1 MQCPFCGSDQHRVV
15 DSREAADA
23 IRRRRQCESCDERF
37 TTYERAEPVRMYV
50 VKRGDKLYPP
60 RGGPEPFRMYVVR
73 RGGHREPFDRDKLL
87 RGLQRAAAKRPIEPE
102 RLDEV
107 VDSIEAAVRREGGEA
122 PAEWVGELALG
133 GLARLDRVA
142 AVMFASV
149 YRSIE
154 DLSAFEAEL
163 RRLESEPIAGPDQ
176 LEIDVLRDVSIPSA
190 EESTLA
196 TPSGGRLSGHRAPKT
211 QRRDHASHT

>member
-1 MQCPFCGSDQHRVV
+1 MQCPFCGSTSHRVI

-23 IRRRRQCESCDERF
+23 VRRRRQCESCDERF
-37 TTYERAEPVRMYV
+37 TTYERADAVRMYV
-50 VKRGDKLYPP
+50 VKRDA
-60 RGGPEPFRMYVVR
+60 R
-73 RGGHREPFDRDKLL
+73 RELFDRDKLL

-102 RLDEV
+102 RLDEL
-107 VDSIEAAVRREGGEA
+107 VDSIQAAVRSRGGEA
-122 PAEWVGELALG
+122 PAELVGELALG

-163 RRLESEPIAGPDQ
+163 RRLESEPLAGPDQ
-176 LEIDVLRDVSIPSA
+176 LSIEAMQDEAVPSA

-196 TPSGGRLSGHRAPKT
+196 TPSGGRSKARRSPRT
-211 QRRDHASHT
+211 NQRRGHASHP

>member
-1 MQCPFCGSDQHRVV
+1 MQCPYCGSAQNRVV
-15 DSREAADA
+15 DSREATDA
-23 IRRRRQCESCDERF
+23 IRRRRQCENCDQRF
-37 TTYERAEPVRMYV
+37 TTYERAEAVRMHV
-50 VKRGDKLYPP
+50 VKRD
-60 RGGPEPFRMYVVR
+60 
-73 RGGHREPFDRDKLL
+73 GHREPFDRDKLL

-102 RLDEV
+102 RLEEV
-107 VDSIEAAVRREGGEA
+107 VGSIESAVRREGGEV

-163 RRLESEPIAGPDQ
+163 RRLESEPLAGPDQ
-176 LEIDVLRDVSIPSA
+176 LSIEVLQQEGVPSVQ
-190 EESTLA
+190 ESTLA
-196 TPSGGRLSGHRAPKT
+196 SPSDGRSKSRKSTRTT
-211 QRRDHASHT
+211 QRRSHASHK

>member
-1 MQCPFCGSDQHRVV
+1 MQCPYCGSAQHRVV

-23 IRRRRQCESCDERF
+23 IRRRRQCESCGERF
-37 TTYERAEPVRMYV
+37 TSYERAEAVRMHV
-50 VKRGDKLYPP
+50 VKRNG
-60 RGGPEPFRMYVVR
+60 R
-73 RGGHREPFDRDKLL
+73 REPFDRDKLL
-87 RGLQRAAAKRPIEPE
+87 RGLQRAAAKRPIEPD
-102 RLDEV
+102 RLEEV
-107 VDSIEAAVRREGGEA
+107 VASIEAAVRRRGGEA

-176 LEIDVLRDVSIPSA
+176 LEIDALEDNSIPSA
-190 EESTLA
+190 PESTIA
-196 TPSGGRLSGHRAPKT
+196 PPSGARQKGHRAPKT

>member
-1 MQCPFCGSDQHRVV
+1 MQCPYCGSTQHRVV

-23 IRRRRQCESCDERF
+23 IRRRRQCEACDERF
-37 TTYERAEPVRMYV
+37 TSYERAEAVRMHV
-50 VKRGDKLYPP
+50 VKRNG
-60 RGGPEPFRMYVVR
+60 R
-73 RGGHREPFDRDKLL
+73 REPFDRDKLL

-107 VDSIEAAVRREGGEA
+107 VASIEAAVRREGGEG
-122 PAEWVGELALG
+122 PAGWGGELALG
-133 GLARLDRVA
+133 GLARLGSVA

-163 RRLESEPIAGPDQ
+163 RRLESEPLAGPDQ
-176 LEIDVLRDVSIPSA
+176 LAIELVQDDPVPSA
-190 EESTLA
+190 S
-196 TPSGGRLSGHRAPKT
+196 
-211 QRRDHASHT
+211 

>member
-1 MQCPFCGSDQHRVV
+1 MQCPFCGSTQHRVV
-15 DSREAADA
+15 DSREAADS
-23 IRRRRQCESCDERF
+23 IRRRRQCESCDQRF
-37 TTYERAEPVRMYV
+37 TSYERVESARLHV
-50 VKRGDKLYPP
+50 VKRSGQ
-60 RGGPEPFRMYVVR
+60 
-73 RGGHREPFDRDKLL
+73 RELFDREKLL

-107 VDSIEAAVRREGGEA
+107 VASIEAAVRREGGEV

-163 RRLESEPIAGPDQ
+163 RRLESEPVAGPDQ
-176 LEIDVLRDVSIPSA
+176 LSIDVLQQEGVPSVQ
-190 EESTLA
+190 ESTLA
-196 TPSGGRLSGHRAPKT
+196 SPSGGRSKSRQSTRTT
-211 QRRDHASHT
+211 QRRSHASH

>member
-1 MQCPFCGSDQHRVV
+1 MQCPFCGSTQHRVV
-15 DSREAADA
+15 DSREAADS
-23 IRRRRQCESCDERF
+23 IRRRRQCESCDQRF
-37 TTYERAEPVRMYV
+37 TSYERVESTRLYV
-50 VKRGDKLYPP
+50 VKRSG
-60 RGGPEPFRMYVVR
+60 R
-73 RGGHREPFDRDKLL
+73 REPFDRDKLL

-107 VDSIEAAVRREGGEA
+107 VASIEAAVRREGGEV

-163 RRLESEPIAGPDQ
+163 RRLESEPVAGPDQ
-176 LEIDVLRDVSIPSA
+176 LSIEVLQQEGVPSVQ
-190 EESTLA
+190 ESTLA
-196 TPSGGRLSGHRAPKT
+196 SPSGGRSKSRQSTRTT
-211 QRRDHASHT
+211 QRRSHASH

>member
-1 MQCPFCGSDQHRVV
+1 MQCPYCGSAQHRVV
-15 DSREAADA
+15 DSREATDA
-23 IRRRRQCESCDERF
+23 IRRRRQCEECGQRF
-37 TTYERAEPVRMYV
+37 TTYERAESVRMYV
-50 VKRGDKLYPP
+50 LKRGG
-60 RGGPEPFRMYVVR
+60 R
-73 RGGHREPFDRDKLL
+73 REPFDRDKLL

-107 VDSIEAAVRREGGEA
+107 VASIEAAVRREGGEV

-149 YRSIE
+149 YRAIE

-163 RRLESEPIAGPDQ
+163 RRLESEPIPGPDQ
-176 LEIDVLRDVSIPSA
+176 LAIEVLQDQTIPSA
-190 EESTLA
+190 HESTLA
-196 TPSGGRLSGHRAPKT
+196 TPSGGRSKG
-211 QRRDHASHT
+211 RRTAKSTPRRGHASHT

>member
-1 MQCPFCGSDQHRVV
+1 MQCPYCGSDQHRVV

-50 VKRGDKLYPP
+50 VKRG
-60 RGGPEPFRMYVVR
+60 
-73 RGGHREPFDRDKLL
+73 GHREPFDRDKLL

-102 RLDEV
+102 KLEQV
-107 VDSIEAAVRREGGEA
+107 VYSIEAAVRREGGEA
-122 PAEWVGELALG
+122 PAEWVGEVALG

-163 RRLESEPIAGPDQ
+163 RRLESEPVAGPDQ
-176 LEIDVLRDVSIPSA
+176 LSIEVLQDEGVPSA
-190 EESTLA
+190 QEGTLA
-196 TPSGGRLSGHRAPKT
+196 TPSGGRSKGRPSTRTA
-211 QRRDHASHT
+211 QRRGHASHK

>member
-1 MQCPFCGSDQHRVV
+1 MQCPYCGSDQHRVV
-15 DSREAADA
+15 DSSEAADA
-23 IRRRRQCESCDERF
+23 IRRRRECEHCGERF
-37 TTYERAEPVRMYV
+37 TSYERAEPVRMYV
-50 VKRGDKLYPP
+50 VKRNG
-60 RGGPEPFRMYVVR
+60 R
-73 RGGHREPFDRDKLL
+73 REPFDRDKLL

-107 VDSIEAAVRREGGEA
+107 VSSIEAAVRRKGGES
-122 PAEWVGELALG
+122 PAELVGELALG

-154 DLSAFEAEL
+154 DLSAFEIEL

-176 LEIDVLRDVSIPSA
+176 LAIEVLQDEVVPSA
-190 EESTLA
+190 QKSTLA
-196 TPSGGRLSGHRAPKT
+196 RPNQI
-211 QRRDHASHT
+211 QRREHASHT

>member
-1 MQCPFCGSDQHRVV
+1 MQCPYCGSSQHRVV

-23 IRRRRQCESCDERF
+23 IRRRRECESCGERF
-37 TTYERAEPVRMYV
+37 TSYERAEAVRMYV
-50 VKRGDKLYPP
+50 VKRNG
-60 RGGPEPFRMYVVR
+60 R
-73 RGGHREPFDRDKLL
+73 REPFDREKLL

-102 RLDEV
+102 RLDDV
-107 VDSIEAAVRREGGEA
+107 VASIEAGIRRRGGEA

-176 LEIDVLRDVSIPSA
+176 LEIDVLQDGSVPSA
-190 EESTLA
+190 PESTIA
-196 TPSGGRLSGHRAPKT
+196 PPSGTRQKGHHSPRTT
-211 QRRDHASHT
+211 QRRGHASHT

>member
-1 MQCPFCGSDQHRVV
+1 MQCPYCGSTQHRVV

-23 IRRRRQCESCDERF
+23 IRRRRQCENCDQRF
-37 TTYERAEPVRMYV
+37 TTYERAESVRMHV
-50 VKRGDKLYPP
+50 VKRNG
-60 RGGPEPFRMYVVR
+60 R
-73 RGGHREPFDRDKLL
+73 REPFDRDKLL

-122 PAEWVGELALG
+122 PAAWVGELALA
-133 GLARLDRVA
+133 GLARLARVA

-163 RRLESEPIAGPDQ
+163 RRLESEPLAGPDQ
-176 LEIDVLRDVSIPSA
+176 LEIEAMQEESIPSA
-190 EESTLA
+190 PESTLA
-196 TPSGGRLSGHRAPKT
+196 PPSGARQKGHHSPRSTK
-211 QRRDHASHT
+211 RRGHARHT

>member
-1 MQCPFCGSDQHRVV
+1 MQCPYCGSTDHRVL

-23 IRRRRQCESCDERF
+23 IRRRRQCEHCDQRF
-37 TTYERAEPVRMYV
+37 TTYERAESVRMYV
-50 VKRGDKLYPP
+50 VKRDG
-60 RGGPEPFRMYVVR
+60 R
-73 RGGHREPFDRDKLL
+73 REPFDRDKLL

-107 VDSIEAAVRREGGEA
+107 VSSIETGVRREGGEV

-176 LEIDVLRDVSIPSA
+176 LEIAVLQDESFPSA
-190 EESTLA
+190 EKSTLA
-196 TPSGGRLSGHRAPKT
+196 SPRSMK
-211 QRRDHASHT
+211 RREHVSHT

>member
-1 MQCPFCGSDQHRVV
+1 MQCPYCGSTNHRVV

-23 IRRRRQCESCDERF
+23 IRRRRQCEDCDERF
-37 TTYERAEPVRMYV
+37 TTYERADAVRTYV
-50 VKRGDKLYPP
+50 VKRDG
-60 RGGPEPFRMYVVR
+60 R
-73 RGGHREPFDRDKLL
+73 REPFDRDKLL
-87 RGLQRAAAKRPIEPE
+87 RGLQRAAAKRPIDPE
-102 RLDEV
+102 RLDDV
-107 VDSIEAAVRREGGEA
+107 VTSIEAAVRREGGEA
-122 PAEWVGELALG
+122 PAESVGELALG

-176 LEIDVLRDVSIPSA
+176 LSIEVLQDEGVPSA
-190 EESTLA
+190 QKSTLP
-196 TPSGGRLSGHRAPKT
+196 TPSGGLSKGRQSTRAT
-211 QRRDHASHT
+211 QRRGHASHT

>member
-1 MQCPFCGSDQHRVV
+1 MQCPYCGSTQHRVV

-23 IRRRRQCESCDERF
+23 IRRRRQCAECDQRF
-37 TTYERAEPVRMYV
+37 TTYERAESVRMHV
-50 VKRGDKLYPP
+50 VKRSG
-60 RGGPEPFRMYVVR
+60 R
-73 RGGHREPFDRDKLL
+73 REPFDRDKLL

-107 VDSIEAAVRREGGEA
+107 VSSIETAVRREGGEV

-176 LEIDVLRDVSIPSA
+176 LAIEVLQDGSVPSA
-190 EESTLA
+190 QESSLA
-196 TPSGGRLSGHRAPKT
+196 TPSGGPKKSRRTPRTT
-211 QRRDHASHT
+211 QRRGHASHK

>member
-1 MQCPFCGSDQHRVV
+1 MSCPYCGSTQHRVV

-23 IRRRRQCESCDERF
+23 IRRRRGCESCGERF
-37 TTYERAEPVRMYV
+37 TTYERAEGVRMHV
-50 VKRGDKLYPP
+50 VKRNGRK
-60 RGGPEPFRMYVVR
+60 
-73 RGGHREPFDRDKLL
+73 EPFDREKLL

-102 RLDEV
+102 KLDEI
-107 VDSIEAAVRREGGEA
+107 VDSIAAVVRRRGGDA
-122 PAEWVGELALG
+122 PAELVGELALG

-163 RRLESEPIAGPDQ
+163 RRLESEPLPGPDQ
-176 LEIDVLRDVSIPSA
+176 LAIDVLQDGSVPSA
-190 EESTLA
+190 AKSTLA
-196 TPSGGRLSGHRAPKT
+196 RPHHIK
-211 QRRDHASHT
+211 RRDHASHK

>member
-1 MQCPFCGSDQHRVV
+1 MHCPYCGSTHNRVV

-23 IRRRRQCESCDERF
+23 IRRRRQCENCDQRF
-37 TTYERAEPVRMYV
+37 TTYERTESVRMHV
-50 VKRGDKLYPP
+50 VKRDG
-60 RGGPEPFRMYVVR
+60 R
-73 RGGHREPFDRDKLL
+73 REPFDRDKLL

-102 RLDEV
+102 RLEEV
-107 VDSIEAAVRREGGEA
+107 VASIEAAVRREGAQA

-176 LEIDVLRDVSIPSA
+176 LEIDVLRDVSFPSA
-190 EESTLA
+190 EKSTLA
-196 TPSGGRLSGHRAPKT
+196 SPRPMK
-211 QRRDHASHT
+211 RREHVSHT

>member
-1 MQCPFCGSDQHRVV
+1 MQCPYCGSSQHRVV

-23 IRRRRQCESCDERF
+23 IRRRRQCENCDQRF
-37 TTYERAEPVRMYV
+37 TTYERAESVRMHL
-50 VKRGDKLYPP
+50 VKRDG
-60 RGGPEPFRMYVVR
+60 R
-73 RGGHREPFDRDKLL
+73 REPFDRDKLL

-102 RLDEV
+102 RLEEV
-107 VDSIEAAVRREGGEA
+107 VTSIEAAVRREGGEV

-176 LEIDVLRDVSIPSA
+176 LSIEVLQDGGIPSA
-190 EESTLA
+190 DESTLA
-196 TPSGGRLSGHRAPKT
+196 TPSGGRSKGRQSTRTT
-211 QRRDHASHT
+211 QRRGHASHK

>member
-1 MQCPFCGSDQHRVV
+1 MQCPYCGSTQHRVV

-23 IRRRRQCESCDERF
+23 IRRRRQCEACGQRF
-37 TTYERAEPVRMYV
+37 TTYERAESVRMYV
-50 VKRGDKLYPP
+50 VKRAG
-60 RGGPEPFRMYVVR
+60 R
-73 RGGHREPFDRDKLL
+73 REPFDRDKLL

-102 RLDEV
+102 RLEEV
-107 VDSIEAAVRREGGEA
+107 VASIEAAVRREGGEA

-163 RRLESEPIAGPDQ
+163 RRLESEPLPGPDQ
-176 LEIDVLRDVSIPSA
+176 LSIEVLQDESVPSA
-190 EESTLA
+190 HESTLA
-196 TPSGGRLSGHRAPKT
+196 TPSGGRTKSRRTAKNT
-211 QRRDHASHT
+211 QRRGHASHT

>member
-1 MQCPFCGSDQHRVV
+1 VI

-23 IRRRRQCESCDERF
+23 IRRRRECESCGERF
-37 TTYERAEPVRMYV
+37 TTYERAESVRMHV
-50 VKRGDKLYPP
+50 VKRDG
-60 RGGPEPFRMYVVR
+60 R
-73 RGGHREPFDRDKLL
+73 REPFDREKLL

-102 RLDEV
+102 RLEEL
-107 VDSIEAAVRREGGEA
+107 VDAIQAAVRQRGGQAE
-122 PAEWVGELALG
+122 AEWVGELALG

-163 RRLESEPIAGPDQ
+163 RRLESEPVAGPDQ
-176 LEIDVLRDVSIPSA
+176 LAIEVLQEGPVPSA
-190 EESTLA
+190 PRSSLIA
-196 TPSGGRLSGHRAPKT
+196 PSDGPSKGRRTTSKRE
-211 QRRDHASHT
+211 RRPHVSHP

>member
-1 MQCPFCGSDQHRVV
+1 MQCPYCGSSQHRVV

-23 IRRRRQCESCDERF
+23 IRRRRQCESCGERF

-50 VKRGDKLYPP
+50 VK
-60 RGGPEPFRMYVVR
+60 

-102 RLDEV
+102 KLEQV
-107 VDSIEAAVRREGGEA
+107 VYSIEAAVRGEGGEA
-122 PAEWVGELALG
+122 PAEWGGELALG

-163 RRLESEPIAGPDQ
+163 RRLESEPVAGPDQ
-176 LEIDVLRDVSIPSA
+176 LSIEVLQEEGVPSA
-190 EESTLA
+190 QEGTLA
-196 TPSGGRLSGHRAPKT
+196 TPSSGRSKGRRTANTP
-211 QRRDHASHT
+211 QRRGHARHT

>member
-1 MQCPFCGSDQHRVV
+1 MQCPFCGSTKHRVI

-23 IRRRRQCESCDERF
+23 IRRRRRCEACEERF
-37 TTYERAEPVRMYV
+37 TTYERAQAVRMHV
-50 VKRGDKLYPP
+50 VKRNG
-60 RGGPEPFRMYVVR
+60 R
-73 RGGHREPFDRDKLL
+73 RELFDRDKLL
-87 RGLQRAAAKRPIEPE
+87 RGLQRAAAKRPIDPD
-102 RLDEV
+102 RLDEL
-107 VDSIEAAVRREGGEA
+107 VDSIQAAVRHRGGEA

-163 RRLESEPIAGPDQ
+163 RRLESEPVAGPDQ
-176 LEIDVLRDVSIPSA
+176 LEIDVLQDEAVPSA
-190 EESTLA
+190 QESILA
-196 TPSGGRLSGHRAPKT
+196 TPSGGRSKARRTPSNK
-211 QRRDHASHT
+211 QRRGHASHP

>member
-1 MQCPFCGSDQHRVV
+1 MQCPYCGSTQHRVV

-23 IRRRRQCESCDERF
+23 IRRRRRCESCDQRF
-37 TTYERAEPVRMYV
+37 TTYERAESVRMYI
-50 VKRGDKLYPP
+50 VKRSG
-60 RGGPEPFRMYVVR
+60 R
-73 RGGHREPFDRDKLL
+73 REPFDRDKLL

-102 RLDEV
+102 RLEEV
-107 VDSIEAAVRREGGEA
+107 VASIEAAVRREGGEA

-163 RRLESEPIAGPDQ
+163 RRLESEPMPGPDQ
-176 LEIDVLRDVSIPSA
+176 LSIEVLHPGPVPSA
-190 EESTLA
+190 PESTLA
-196 TPSGGRLSGHRAPKT
+196 PPSGGRSTSRHSTKSP
-211 QRRDHASHT
+211 QRRGHASHT

>member
-1 MQCPFCGSDQHRVV
+1 V

-23 IRRRRQCESCDERF
+23 VRRRRQCERCDQRF
-37 TTYERAEPVRMYV
+37 TTYERSEAVRMHV
-50 VKRGDKLYPP
+50 VKRNG
-60 RGGPEPFRMYVVR
+60 R
-73 RGGHREPFDRDKLL
+73 REPFDRDKLL

-107 VDSIEAAVRREGGEA
+107 VASIEAAVRRRGGEA

-163 RRLESEPIAGPDQ
+163 RRLESEPLAGPDQ
-176 LEIDVLRDVSIPSA
+176 LAIEDMQEESVPSA
-190 EESTLA
+190 PESNLA
-196 TPSGGRLSGHRAPKT
+196 PPSGGRSKSRQTRTTP
-211 QRRDHASHT
+211 RRGHASHT

>member
-1 MQCPFCGSDQHRVV
+1 MQCPYCGSTHHRVV

-23 IRRRRQCESCDERF
+23 IRRRRQCEHCDERF

-50 VKRGDKLYPP
+50 VKRDG
-60 RGGPEPFRMYVVR
+60 R
-73 RGGHREPFDRDKLL
+73 REPFDRDKLL
-87 RGLQRAAAKRPIEPE
+87 RGLQRAAAKRSIEPE
-102 RLDEV
+102 RLDAV
-107 VDSIEAAVRREGGEA
+107 VASIEAAVRREGGEV

-142 AVMFASV
+142 AVVFASV

-163 RRLESEPIAGPDQ
+163 RRLEAEPVPGPDQ
-176 LEIDVLRDVSIPSA
+176 LAIEVLQDEPVPSA
-190 EESTLA
+190 PKSTLA
-196 TPSGGRLSGHRAPKT
+196 RPR
-211 QRRDHASHT
+211 QRERSRHARHP

>member
-1 MQCPFCGSDQHRVV
+1 MQCPYCGSTQHRVV

-23 IRRRRQCESCDERF
+23 IRRRRQCENCDQRF
-37 TTYERAEPVRMYV
+37 TSYERAESVRMWV
-50 VKRGDKLYPP
+50 VKRS
-60 RGGPEPFRMYVVR
+60 
-73 RGGHREPFDRDKLL
+73 GHREPFARDKLL

-107 VDSIEAAVRREGGEA
+107 VASIESAVRREGGEV

-154 DLSAFEAEL
+154 DLSAFEAGL
-163 RRLESEPIAGPDQ
+163 RRLESEPLAGPDQ
-176 LEIDVLRDVSIPSA
+176 LAIGDLQDESVPSA
-190 EESTLA
+190 PESTLA
-196 TPSGGRLSGHRAPKT
+196 PPSGGRSKGRRTANTP
-211 QRRDHASHT
+211 QRRGHARHT